1 MNLDPPSSMPFL
13 SEKILA
19 PLTTMVSPLRDK
31 KVLAFTLVLSLAA
44 HMTLWL
50 AMPHFTYSWRVPIES
65 SFDAVLTPFAE
76 APPTATNVPGATPLR
91 ANRPARATPPR
102 KSAPKKDAPESIA
115 SLVPPP
121 IEIDPERPGRH
132 HTEDLLPLGIPDA
145 PVDQA
150 VNATENKASAS
161 ISPSAAEPTQGAP
174 TANAEPTSPPSE
186 SLPPELPSRISIAY
200 KMSSNISDGVADYTW
215 KRDGD
220 RFEIDSSMQATGFIV
235 GNLIGV
241 LHQVSRGVVTPSG
254 LQPETF
260 QIRRG
265 DAPADSAEFLRGSNE
280 LKLTRAGSVRVFP
293 LPPLIQDMQSFLF
306 QLAFD
311 APKLRNPDD
320 QLDVQVTNGR
330 KVYRHRFKQVGMET
344 LQTRLGTVQA
354 MHLRS
359 EASNPEDSYEVWLAV
374 GQYHLPV
381 RIKFFAG
388 RFPVELIAASI
399 RTTP

>member
-1 MNLDPPSSMPFL
+1 MPIL
-13 SEKILA
+13 PDKISA
-19 PLTTMVSPLRDK
+19 PLTAMVSHLRDK

-44 HMTLWL
+44 HMMLWL
-50 AMPHFTYSWRVPIES
+50 AMPHFTYSSRLPSES

-76 APPTATNVPGATPLR
+76 PPPTAASVATTALPR
-91 ANRPARATPPR
+91 EKRTARATPDR
-102 KSAPKKDAPESIA
+102 KPAPKKDAPGSIA
-115 SLVPPP
+115 SLLPPP
-121 IEIDPERPGRH
+121 PERPRRLY
-132 HTEDLLPLGIPDA
+132 TEDLVPLGIPDS
-145 PVDQA
+145 A
-150 VNATENKASAS
+150 VSDSVIATENSASAS
-161 ISPSAAEPTQGAP
+161 TPQSVTEPAQSAPKDNVEPTAQRSDP
-174 TANAEPTSPPSE
+174 QPH
-186 SLPPELPSRISIAY
+186 ELPSRISIAY
-200 KMSSNISDGVADYTW
+200 KMSSNLSDGVADYTW

-235 GNLIGV
+235 GNFIGV
-241 LHQVSRGVVTPSG
+241 LHQVSRGVVTPAG
-254 LQPETF
+254 LKPEIF

-265 DAPADSAEFLRGSNE
+265 DAVADTAEFLRGSNE
-280 LKLTRAGSVRVFP
+280 LKLTRAGNARLLP

-344 LQTRLGTVQA
+344 LQTRSGTVQA

-359 EASNPEDSYEVWLAV
+359 EGSNPEDTYEVWLAA

-381 RIKFFAG
+381 KIKFFAG
-388 RFPVELIAASI
+388 QFPVELIVTSI